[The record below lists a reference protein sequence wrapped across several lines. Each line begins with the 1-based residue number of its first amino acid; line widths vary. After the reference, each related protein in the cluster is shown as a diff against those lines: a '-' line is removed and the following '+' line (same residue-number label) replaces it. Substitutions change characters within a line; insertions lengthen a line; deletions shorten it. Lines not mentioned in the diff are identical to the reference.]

1 MHNALD
7 VLAAAEPQRE
17 DTWTWLTFLDTLPA
31 KTSVTVSGRKYEL
44 EKTVNSLHVTCNST
58 DVVTTFVI
66 MNGNLVM
73 LSHGNYVTSSNV
85 HEVLRK
91 YKTKEELL
99 RYLIGR
105 AHNHCAT
112 AAAEPGV
119 SYDIDEVI
127 DTLQNH
133 PKERFIG
140 HDVTI
145 FLDEKGSVAF
155 VTSKQGAGLGYV
167 ERGVGGKIKLRLN
180 NTSETVAGRV
190 TSMEHLASCILA
202 FAERVSGKAHAA
214 AEPQAI
220 PTGPRTP
227 NQAHA
232 DLLEFLNARNKFT
245 IPNVRGYRVTV
256 GSYNTVCPVI
266 HVWKPEWARFGYEIT
281 CIVDQHRSSRGTYP
295 KLYKVIDPRSTVVS
309 GNFELVSGDIHT
321 GVTSWKDLLRKAIAL
336 MIRRGES
343 DVKKLAAEQKRATKV
358 QGADMENA
366 ITLLESV
373 LAAAEPRTGA
383 DRGSMRTYTPE
394 QLAALWFS
402 TSHTTDLLE
411 HFKAKVTGFEIKCD
425 GIEDD
430 GSVPFAVYRGEIDD
444 AEENLVGYISF
455 YPGTLDLGGKDIV
468 AEVLDDGRDAK
479 LKLKGKNLAAVV
491 ARVTS
496 TDVTRSI
503 AQFMVAMLP
512 HFKKALKL

>member
-1 MHNALD
+1 MKNAHPVSP
-7 VLAAAEPQRE
+7 VL
-17 DTWTWLTFLDTLPA
+17 
-31 KTSVTVSGRKYEL
+31 
-44 EKTVNSLHVTCNST
+44 
-58 DVVTTFVI
+58 
-66 MNGNLVM
+66 
-73 LSHGNYVTSSNV
+73 
-85 HEVLRK
+85 
-91 YKTKEELL
+91 
-99 RYLIGR
+99 
-105 AHNHCAT
+105 
-112 AAAEPGV
+112 
-119 SYDIDEVI
+119 
-127 DTLQNH
+127 
-133 PKERFIG
+133 
-140 HDVTI
+140 
-145 FLDEKGSVAF
+145 
-155 VTSKQGAGLGYV
+155 
-167 ERGVGGKIKLRLN
+167 
-180 NTSETVAGRV
+180 
-190 TSMEHLASCILA
+190 
-202 FAERVSGKAHAA
+202 AA

-220 PTGPRTP
+220 PAGPRTP

-245 IPNVRGYRVTV
+245 IPNVRGYLVTV
-256 GSYNTVCPVI
+256 GRYNTVCPVI

-383 DRGSMRTYTPE
+383 DRGSVRTYTPE

-402 TSHTTDLLE
+402 TSYTTDLLG

-430 GSVPFAVYRGEIDD
+430 GSVPFAVYRGSIDD

-455 YPGTLDLGGKDIV
+455 YPGTLAQDGKDIV
-468 AEVLDDGRDAK
+468 AEILDDGRDAK
-479 LKLKGKNLAAVV
+479 AQIKGKDLAAVV
-491 ARVTS
+491 AKVTS
-496 TDVTRSI
+496 TDVTRSV